1 MSKNWIE
8 KIEELD
14 YAFQPIVNPYAG
26 SIYGVEALLRNTEKL
41 GYKEIS
47 EFFDD
52 AYSQGVLFNVDI
64 MLREKAI
71 SKFITIP
78 FCNKIKLFYNYDPR
92 ILEMNDYKN
101 GFTENILQ
109 KYNLD
114 SQNICFEINEKYQI
128 LKIDNLRNFI
138 NGLKERNIKVALDDF
153 GAGFSGLE
161 LFYHSDPDFIK
172 FDRFLISGIDN
183 DIKKKSFCSHI
194 ISLCK
199 LFGIIVIAEGVETLA
214 EFYTCKDIGFDL
226 IQGFFIQRPQIEVAS
241 LQLSNDNIKNLI
253 SRRKNISKNEEMINN
268 EMIVLDTISV
278 DDNIKII
285 FEKFHENL
293 NYNFFPVVDSNNYP
307 MGILHEKKI
316 KSYVYSPYG
325 KELLYNK
332 SFNKSISKFLSFC
345 PVADIN
351 TSQEAFLEIF
361 VNNPESQGILI
372 TKEMKYVGFLNA
384 KSLLNMINLKNLSYA
399 REINPLT
406 KLPGNMMINEYI
418 GGIFENNEHNF
429 YLVYFDFDNFKPFN
443 DKFGFRQGD
452 RAILYFA
459 DLLRKEAHEKE
470 RFIGHIGGD
479 DFFVGFKSD
488 TDIKEKVIQKV
499 LNIVDDFSNAMLSFF
514 DKEDVERGYYFSKDR
529 NGELCKFAFLSV
541 SAGIIEIEKDFRDF
555 SDDTIGEVLAVIKKD
570 AKSSKMK
577 ISYKKLGV
585 EVYAYC

>member
-8 KIEELD
+8 KIEILD

-71 SKFITIP
+71 SKFIKIP

-406 KLPGNMMINEYI
+406 KLPGNMMINEYM

-443 DKFGFRQGD
+443 DKYGFRQGD

-488 TDIKEKVIQKV
+488 MDIREEVIQKV
-499 LNIVDDFSNAMLSFF
+499 LNIVDDFSSAMLSFF
-514 DKEDVERGYYFSKDR
+514 DKEDVERGYYLSKDR

-570 AKSSKMK
+570 AKNSKMK
-577 ISYKKLGV
+577 ISYKKLGS